1 MNTHATNIDTLRDL
15 VECVQAARDGVPDD
29 SLFAK
34 QCDLVLK
41 RAAQE
46 LPWLIL
52 VRAPWPRERG
62 LPFG

>member
-1 MNTHATNIDTLRDL
+1 MNTHATNIDTL
-15 VECVQAARDGVPDD
+15 VECVQAARDGIPDD

-46 LPWLIL
+46 LPWLIV
-52 VRAPWPRERG
+52 VRAPWPIERG
-62 LPFG
+62 LRLAG